1 MRNKYTNQ
9 FQNDMIALSPFYTL
23 DELLKFAK
31 KQYKT
36 ITKHQ
41 LRLYLSK
48 RKIRYKDFD
57 YARFKRAKNAGD
69 NVPIGTERVKSD
81 GMVQVKIAKDK
92 WEYKQRLIYSQYHN
106 IELTSDDYIIF
117 LDQDRTNFDINN
129 LKRVSRYESAV
140 LSNQK
145 LFFNNAEL
153 TETGI
158 DVAKLIIKTKD
169 KRKEYKNETNNNN

>member
-1 MRNKYTNQ
+1 MRNKYSNQ
-9 FQNDMIALSPFYTL
+9 FQNDMIALAPFYTL
-23 DELLKFAK
+23 DELLEFAK
-31 KQYKT
+31 KQYET
-36 ITKHQ
+36 ITKKQ

-48 RKIRYKDFD
+48 RKIRYKNYNADM
-57 YARFKRAKNAGD
+57 ARGNQGD

-81 GMVQVKIAKDK
+81 GMVQVKIAKDR

-129 LKRVSRYESAV
+129 LERVSRRESSV

-145 LFFNNAEL
+145 LFYNNAKL

-169 KRKEYKNETNNNN
+169 KRKE

>member
-9 FQNDMIALSPFYTL
+9 FQNDMIVLAPFYTL
-23 DELLKFAK
+23 DELLEFAK
-31 KQYKT
+31 KQYET

-57 YARFKRAKNAGD
+57 YDRCKRTRNQGD

-81 GMVQVKIAKDK
+81 GMVQVKIAKDR
-92 WEYKQRLIYSQYHN
+92 WEYKQRIIYSQYHN
-106 IELTSDDYIIF
+106 VQLTSDDYIIF

-129 LKRVSRYESAV
+129 LERVSKRESAIV
-140 LSNQK
+140 ANEK
-145 LFFNNAEL
+145 LFFKNSNL
-153 TETGI
+153 TKTGI

-169 KRKEYKNETNNNN
+169 KRKECKNETNNNN

>member
-9 FQNDMIALSPFYTL
+9 FQNDMIALAPFYTL
-23 DELLKFAK
+23 DELLEFAK
-31 KQYKT
+31 NQYET
-36 ITKHQ
+36 ITKKQ
-41 LRLYLSK
+41 LREYLSK

-57 YARFKRAKNAGD
+57 YDRYKRTRNQGD

-81 GMVQVKIAKDK
+81 GMVQVKIAKDR
-92 WEYKQRLIYSQYHN
+92 WEYKQRIIYSQYHN

-129 LKRVSRYESAV
+129 LKRVSRRESAV

-145 LFFNNAEL
+145 LFYKNAKL

-158 DVAKLIIKTKD
+158 DVAKLIIKAKD
-169 KRKEYKNETNNNN
+169 KRKEC

>member
-23 DELLKFAK
+23 DELLEFAK

-36 ITKHQ
+36 ITKKQ

-48 RKIRYKDFD
+48 RKIRYKDYNVD
-57 YARFKRAKNAGD
+57 MIRGNQGD

-81 GMVQVKIAKDK
+81 GMVQVKIAKDR

-129 LKRVSRYESAV
+129 LKRVSRRESSV

-145 LFFNNAEL
+145 LFYKNAKL

-158 DVAKLIIKTKD
+158 DVAKLIIKAKD
-169 KRKEYKNETNNNN
+169 KRKEC